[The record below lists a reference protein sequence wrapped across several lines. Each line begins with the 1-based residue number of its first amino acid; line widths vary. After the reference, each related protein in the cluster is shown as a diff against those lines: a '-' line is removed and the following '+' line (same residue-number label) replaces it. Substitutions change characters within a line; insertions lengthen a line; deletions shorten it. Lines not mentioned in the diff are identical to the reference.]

1 MPLASGQVFAGFT
14 IVKLVGTG
22 GMGEVYLATHP
33 RLPREDALKVLPLT
47 VSADNEFRQRF
58 IREADMAATLWHPH
72 IVGVHDRGEFEGRL
86 WISMDYVDGHDAAR
100 MLHDQF
106 PSGMPA
112 EDVIE
117 IITAVADALDY
128 AHQRQ
133 LLHRDVKPANILITS
148 KQGSKR
154 RIMLTD
160 FGIARRADEVN
171 GLTSTNITVGSM
183 SYTAPEQLMGKK
195 LDGRADQYSLAA
207 TAYRLF
213 TGAPPYAHTN
223 PAVVISH
230 HLSSPIPKL
239 GATKPELAVFDA
251 VMAKGLAKEAT
262 DRYDSCHDFATALA
276 EAARATGAPTTVIP
290 ALTVPTP
297 VTTPTPTPAPPAPAP
312 PAPPQQRS
320 ATPQQTSPPQQ
331 TSAPQQTSSSN
342 QTPPQQVEP
351 PMFSQP
357 WPSSDPSRPRVGG
370 TTQNMTGGLS
380 TSTGI
385 GGQQSTGFN
394 PAPLPYSP
402 SPRKKSGKSKAPLI
416 AAAIGVVI
424 LVLGGTI
431 WAVSSS
437 GGDEPAPPPETSAA
451 PPPTTPVSTPPQ
463 PPGHSYTIADYI
475 RDNKFVETPI
485 HRGDAGA
492 PVLTL
497 PTPPGWVD
505 AGAKAPTWAYSGI
518 ISDNITPTDPPKMFS
533 LMSKLAGDVDVNKL
547 LEFAPNELQNLAEYQ
562 PSGGIDRT
570 TVSGFPSVSL
580 GGSYLNE
587 GRRRAIRQITTAVE
601 VPGAVYVIQM
611 NFDAL
616 YRDASTLADIASVV
630 AGQTTITQP

>member
-22 GMGEVYLATHP
+22 GMGEVYLAAHP

-86 WISMDYVDGHDAAR
+86 WISMDYVDGYDAAR
-100 MLHDQF
+100 LLHDHY

-239 GATKPELAVFDA
+239 AATKPELAVFDS

-262 DRYDSCHDFATALA
+262 SRYDTCHDFAVALS
-276 EAARATGAPTTVIP
+276 EAARTAAAPTAQIP
-290 ALTVPTP
+290 ALKV
-297 VTTPTPTPAPPAPAP
+297 TPTPAPAPAP
-312 PAPPQQRS
+312 PQRPLATAPAPSTGITQSPTQRPS
-320 ATPQQTSPPQQ
+320 TPPEPPVF
-331 TSAPQQTSSSN
+331 SSSWS
-342 QTPPQQVEP
+342 TAEAPR
-351 PMFSQP
+351 SQ
-357 WPSSDPSRPRVGG
+357 SGG
-370 TTQNMTGGLS
+370 TGQIMTGGVN
-380 TSTGI
+380 TSSGI
-385 GGQQSTGFN
+385 SPQAPGFN
-394 PAPLPYSP
+394 PGPLPYNAP
-402 SPRKKSGKSKAPLI
+402 PRKPSGSKRKGVFI
-416 AAAIGVVI
+416 AAAIGAVVL
-424 LVLGGTI
+424 LVAGTV
-431 WAVSSS
+431 WAFSS
-437 GGDEPAPPPETSAA
+437 GGDDEPTPGPTTTSSAAPAPSTSATPAPPA
-451 PPPTTPVSTPPQ
+451 
-463 PPGHSYTIADYI
+463 GHSYTIADYI
-475 RDNKFVETPI
+475 RDNKIVETPV
-485 HRGDAGA
+485 HRNDPGA
-492 PVLTL
+492 VVLNI
-497 PTPPGWVD
+497 PTPPGWAD
-505 AGAKAPTWAYSGI
+505 AGTRTPQWAYSAI
-518 ISDNITPTDPPKMFS
+518 VNDNITPTDPPS
-533 LMSKLAGDVDVNKL
+533 VITLVSKLSGNVDTNKL
-547 LEFAPNELQNLAEYQ
+547 LEFAPNELQNLAEYEAV
-562 PSGGIDRT
+562 GGVERSNIN
-570 TVSGFPSVSL
+570 SYPSVTL
-580 GGSYLNE
+580 GGSYLKD
-587 GRRRAIRQITTAVE
+587 GRRRSIVQNTVVVNSPT
-601 VPGAVYVIQM
+601 GVYVIQM
-611 NFDAL
+611 NSDSL
-616 YRDASTLADIASVV
+616 YRDNGALTDVNKVIRD
-630 AGQTTITQP
+630 QTTITLP